1 MAFME
6 LTAGLLTGVDEM
18 DQQHRRLVEL
28 INQLHEAMKSGK
40 GAEQSQVILKSLVDY
55 TNSHFSREEAMLRR
69 HNWPGLTRHL
79 TLHQDLLRQLNQ
91 FITAFNK
98 TQRVSSIELSD
109 FLRDW
114 LYKHIQQED
123 LQYGKDLKA

>member
-1 MAFME
+1 
-6 LTAGLLTGVDEM
+6 
-18 DQQHRRLVEL
+18 
-28 INQLHEAMKSGK
+28 
-40 GAEQSQVILKSLVDY
+40 
-55 TNSHFSREEAMLRR
+55 
-69 HNWPGLTRHL
+69 
-79 TLHQDLLRQLNQ
+79 LLRQLNQ